1 MTEGFQNQ
9 IVIHHDLQSLTNRVK
24 GPNFGPSNLSNHM
37 TEKISHKRQILEKRL
52 ELRKQIWPTI
62 TDADLW
68 THRRKDGFIPIPR
81 VMPLILQIMNDLAS
95 RPVASTYLDL
105 WCRKFDE
112 QFLTL
117 NKNQREYAFY
127 AGFSGQRGEQTWK
140 ERIREL
146 AKLGFIMTEKGPY
159 GEISYVLIVN
169 PLIVITRHVEK
180 GTPGLRKEYINA
192 LLDRGNQVKAKD
204 LEDPLIQPTNLPRIP
219 SPPAFAKK

>member
-68 THRRKDGFIPIPR
+68 THRRKD
-81 VMPLILQIMNDLAS
+81 
-95 RPVASTYLDL
+95 
-105 WCRKFDE
+105 
-112 QFLTL
+112 
-117 NKNQREYAFY
+117 
-127 AGFSGQRGEQTWK
+127 
-140 ERIREL
+140 
-146 AKLGFIMTEKGPY
+146 
-159 GEISYVLIVN
+159 
-169 PLIVITRHVEK
+169 
-180 GTPGLRKEYINA
+180 
-192 LLDRGNQVKAKD
+192 
-204 LEDPLIQPTNLPRIP
+204 PLIQPTNLPRIP